1 MLQGMEDELL
11 KLVRENDNP
20 EQAAMI
26 AIDIILEYL
35 RQPESFEAR
44 AAACLQEPA

>member
-1 MLQGMEDELL
+1 MLCQNEAELL
-11 KLVRENDNP
+11 NMVRENDNP
-20 EQAAMI
+20 EQAAII

-44 AAACLQEPA
+44 AAAYLPGQV

>member
-1 MLQGMEDELL
+1 MLRENEEELL
-11 KLVRENDNP
+11 NMIRENDNP

-44 AAACLQEPA
+44 AVAYLLAPV

>member
-1 MLQGMEDELL
+1 VSENEIELM

-20 EQAAMI
+20 EQAALI

-35 RQPESFEAR
+35 RQPESFEER
-44 AAACLQEPA
+44 AAACLQESA

>member
-1 MLQGMEDELL
+1 MLRENEEKLL
-11 KLVRENDNP
+11 NLVRENDNP

-44 AAACLQEPA
+44 AAACLQESA